1 MTEQNEQTPENT
13 MQDKPMPDQQAASVK
28 SGVSEDTT
36 WQRGVIEKLATA
48 ALTEQRTARRWGTFF
63 KALTFGYLL
72 ILLLMLLGV
81 FGNDKKNFDAH
92 TALIEING
100 VIQAGGDVT
109 ADAVIASLNDAY
121 ESKGTK
127 GIVLRINSPGGSP
140 VQAGIINDEIRR
152 QKVLH
157 PKIPVYAV
165 VEDICASG
173 GYYIAAAA
181 DKIYVDKASIVG
193 SIGVLMDGY
202 GFTETMKKLGV
213 ERRLMTAGE
222 NKAMLDPF
230 SPVNPRHKELAQEML
245 NEIHEQFK
253 TVVRQGRG
261 ARLKETPDTF
271 SGLFWSGEQ
280 SINIGLA
287 DALGSAEYVAREVI
301 KEEEIVDFTYQDD
314 FASRVA
320 KRIGASVS
328 ATIGEVI
335 SKQLV
340 DAGQIKLR

>member
-1 MTEQNEQTPENT
+1 MTEQNQQTVDTNAGV
-13 MQDKPMPDQQAASVK
+13 KPIAA
-28 SGVSEDTT
+28 DDAT
-36 WQRGVIEKLATA
+36 WQRNVIEKLATA
-48 ALTEQRTARRWGTFF
+48 ALSEQKTARRWGTFF
-63 KALTFGYLL
+63 KGLTFSYLL
-72 ILLLMLLGV
+72 ILLLMLFGV
-81 FGNDKKNFDAH
+81 FGDDKKTFDAH

-109 ADAVIASLNDAY
+109 ADAVMASLNDAY

-127 GIVLRINSPGGSP
+127 GIILRINSPGGSP

-152 QKVLH
+152 QKKLH

-202 GFTETMKKLGV
+202 GFTEVMKKVGV

-230 SPVNPRHKELAQEML
+230 SPVNPRHQELAQAML
-245 NEIHEQFK
+245 DEIHEQFK

-280 SINIGLA
+280 SIKIGLA
-287 DALGSAEYVAREVI
+287 DAVGSADYVAREI
-301 KEEEIVDFTYQDD
+301 INQEEIVDFTYQDD
-314 FASRVA
+314 LASRIA

-328 ATIGEVI
+328 NTIGEVI

-340 DAGQIKLR
+340 DSGEIRLR